1 MAGTSRSG
9 RKPKP
14 AGLRELHGSKVRPY
28 HRREP
33 KYAAL
38 TPAMPP
44 HIAADALALEKWG
57 ILAER
62 LAQSRVLTIAHG
74 EALAVLAEAWADYVR
89 CREQFA
95 QTGRQM
101 LVVDEKRGADGT
113 MSRKVRDNP
122 LIRRSERLAM
132 LLQRYLSEFG
142 LTPVSG
148 PKVAAGSDSDN
159 HEWDEFFDGL
169 AKVQ

>member
-1 MAGTSRSG
+1 MPGTFRSG

-14 AGLRELHGSKVRPY
+14 AGLRALHGSRERPH

-33 KYAAL
+33 KYASNSPVMPAHL
-38 TPAMPP
+38 T
-44 HIAADALALEKWG
+44 ADAVAVEKWD
-57 ILAER
+57 ILADR
-62 LAQSRVLTIAHG
+62 LAKSRVLTVAHG

-101 LVVDEKRGADGT
+101 LVVDEKRALDGT
-113 MSRKVRDNP
+113 VTRKVKDNP
-122 LIRRSERLAM
+122 LIRRSERLAL

-148 PKVAAGSDSDN
+148 PKVAAMGEGPGD
-159 HEWDEFFDGL
+159 EWAEFFDRATG
-169 AKVQ
+169 VQ